1 MKKEKEITLKD
12 ALTYGDDSG
21 DSSLDVDHDNNS
33 NGEVKE
39 ETPTPLQIIN
49 AYLGVILSK
58 LISSERLMLA
68 TVILSVAN
76 FFILLGIVIF
86 K

>member
-1 MKKEKEITLKD
+1 MKITLKD

-39 ETPTPLQIIN
+39 ETPTPLQVIENKKHII
-49 AYLGVILSK
+49 SK
-58 LISSERLMLA
+58 KL
-68 TVILSVAN
+68 T
-76 FFILLGIVIF
+76 G

>member
-12 ALTYGDDSG
+12 VLTYGDTSG
-21 DSSLDVDHDNNS
+21 DGGLDVDHDNNS

>member
-1 MKKEKEITLKD
+1 MKKEQEITLKD
-12 ALTYGDDSG
+12 ALTYGDTSG
-21 DSSLDVDHDNNS
+21 DGSLDVDHDNNS

-39 ETPTPLQIIN
+39 ETTTPLQIIN

>member
-12 ALTYGDDSG
+12 VLTYGDTSG
-21 DSSLDVDHDNNS
+21 DGGLDVDHDNNS

-49 AYLGVILSK
+49 A
-58 LISSERLMLA
+58 
-68 TVILSVAN
+68 
-76 FFILLGIVIF
+76 
-86 K
+86 